1 MFKSYTQ
8 LPFVDEK
15 AKVNA
20 SYYVTKLLPNLIKDC
35 RHLLSDNFILQQ
47 RWCTCS
53 HISSCPRLDQKEMPW
68 FRWKKT
74 NRHQIRQISVHWIIM
89 TADTYHWNVWTV
101 DEKVVQSLIRYFWI
115 FRTRLHVHLK
125 KWTLM
130 FKLLYLLN
138 HTCYFNKICR
148 NVAWILICKRFKFGE
163 KNLLQFQRYRIFP
176 RELLFWR
183 SLYIV
188 FYAQL

>member
-15 AKVNA
+15 AKVNV

-35 RHLLSDNFILQQ
+35 RHLLSDSRTRTTSSFSNMAHLLTLQLLPKNGS
-47 RWCTCS
+47 RRNALVSLEKANC
-53 HISSCPRLDQKEMPW
+53 
-68 FRWKKT
+68 
-74 NRHQIRQISVHWIIM
+74 HQIRQISVHWIIV
-89 TADTYHWNVWTV
+89 TADIHYWNVWTV
-101 DEKVVQSLIRYFWI
+101 DEKVVQSLIRYYWI

-138 HTCYFNKICR
+138 HIGYFNKICR
-148 NVAWILICKRFKFGE
+148 IC
-163 KNLLQFQRYRIFP
+163 
-176 RELLFWR
+176 ELNPH
-183 SLYIV
+183 LYT
-188 FYAQL
+188 L